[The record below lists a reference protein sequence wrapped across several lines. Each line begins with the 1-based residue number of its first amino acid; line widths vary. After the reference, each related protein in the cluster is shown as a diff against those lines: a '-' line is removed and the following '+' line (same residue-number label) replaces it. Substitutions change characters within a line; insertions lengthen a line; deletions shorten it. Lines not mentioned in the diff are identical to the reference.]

1 MPLTLRDM
9 KPIGLCTTTEE
20 LFDTR
25 RFLMNF
31 CDGLLMGDIDS
42 SLKNRI
48 NFTKRDMNSFRTQGS
63 FLPGYKTIIA
73 NNIDRIMRMVDS
85 RFKKSNPSEVNKLLN
100 DGKQMISLILNA
112 QHFDDVAKLEADF
125 KSKISLPVYH
135 MFLGSMKKE
144 TGII

>member
-31 CDGLLMGDIDS
+31 CDGLLMANIDS

-48 NFTKRDMNSFRTQGS
+48 NFTKRDMNAFRTQGN
-63 FLPGYKTIIA
+63 FLHGYKTIIA
-73 NNIDRIMRMVDS
+73 NNMDKIMKIAES
-85 RFKKSNPSEVNKLLN
+85 RFKKSNPSETNKLLA
-100 DGKQMISLILNA
+100 DGKEMVRAILNA
-112 QHFDDVAKLEADF
+112 EHFDDIAKLETDF
-125 KSKISLPVYH
+125 KNKISLPIYH

-144 TGII
+144 TGVI